1 MEKSGASVKSP
12 FSSLQPKAK
21 TFTDPSYY
29 KKGAG
34 LPKSRFSFLTFFLL
48 LILVASVWIFLI
60 TIEILPNPYLQHEE
74 IGIFAPKPKK
84 KTASVQL
91 KNEYKNPFDEKTQY
105 VNPFS
110 SYKNPF
116 DTLK

>member
-1 MEKSGASVKSP
+1 MEQLGESV
-12 FSSLQPKAK
+12 
-21 TFTDPSYY
+21 TDPSYY
-29 KKGAG
+29 KRGAG
-34 LPKSRFSFLTFFLL
+34 LPQKHFSLLTFFLL
-48 LILVASVWIFLI
+48 LILAASVWIFLT
-60 TIEILPNPYLQHEE
+60 TIEILPNPYLQQEQ
-74 IGIFAPKPKK
+74 IDVFAPKPKK

-91 KNEYKNPFDEKTQY
+91 ENEYQNPFDKKTQY